1 MFTIK
6 FKNILLI
13 KFNLFR
19 YDVKP
24 TGTVTEL
31 VVVIVEGGRL

>member
-13 KFNLFR
+13 KFNWFI
-19 YDVKP
+19 YDIKP

>member
-13 KFNLFR
+13 KFILFR
-19 YDVKP
+19 YYIKP